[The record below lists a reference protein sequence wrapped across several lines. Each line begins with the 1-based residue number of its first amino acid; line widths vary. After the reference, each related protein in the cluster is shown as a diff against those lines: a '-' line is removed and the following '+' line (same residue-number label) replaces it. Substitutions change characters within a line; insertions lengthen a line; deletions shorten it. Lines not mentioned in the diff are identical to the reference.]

1 MSKEKKIAR
10 LNEMLLD
17 STGFNMI
24 NNMDD
29 LREFLFRLIILFPSI
44 DFKSNIK
51 SGSFF
56 LFLFVDRNGDEFK
69 YWIVDLLSIKKN
81 DSFRNKI
88 NHELFISEI
97 LDYRSVAN
105 VAQMFGGISLVNKHG
120 KMVMLE
126 NESLDHEP
134 ELFIDAYNTASEI
147 ISTGK
152 MLLGDGFRFGN

>member
-1 MSKEKKIAR
+1 MTKERLIPR
-10 LNEMLLD
+10 LNEILLD

-44 DFKSNIK
+44 DFKSNIR
-51 SGSFF
+51 SGGF
-56 LFLFVDRNGDEFK
+56 LFYVCDRNGDEFK
-69 YWIVDLLSIKKN
+69 YNVVDLLNLKEN
-81 DSFRNKI
+81 DSFRNMV

-97 LDYRSVAN
+97 NEYRSASTA
-105 VAQMFGGISLVNKHG
+105 AQMFGGVSLMNKDG
-120 KMVMLE
+120 RMVMLE
-126 NESLDHEP
+126 KEGLDHEP
-134 ELFIDAYNTASEI
+134 ELFIDAYDTASEI